1 MWKMPEKFDIK
12 KHIFVPE
19 HKKLNQKEAKE
30 VLDKFG
36 IHFGNLP
43 KILIT
48 DPAISNLGVKQGD
61 IIQIKRKSDTAGD
74 TIFYRGVV
82 NE

>member
-1 MWKMPEKFDIK
+1 MPEKFDIK
-12 KHIFVPE
+12 KHTFVPE
-19 HKKLNQKEAKE
+19 HKKLNQKETKD
-30 VLDKFG
+30 LFDKYG
-36 IHFGNLP
+36 INFGNLP

-48 DPAISNLGVKQGD
+48 DPAIEHLGVKQGD
-61 IIQIKRKSDTAGD
+61 VIQIKRKSDTAGE